1 MATTIEIHVT
11 DELRRRMD
19 EASGEDWSQVV
30 RQAIEKH
37 LGQLAR
43 AASAPLHTSRID
55 GDGPQPGAAAQ
66 RGSANTAYDQ
76 GYTWARDRAVTRD
89 LRAMVNAANYRTAVD
104 IVCGT
109 KGFSQRDSSAT
120 ARTRR
125 MKCGRRSSMAPP
137 RGTTRALNR
146 PQVSAP
152 RLWRS
157 HRARPGCGTGS
168 WARSRRCR
176 GARDRASHPALSQ
189 RGDVERR
196 QRRLVQHYDLAVAVL
211 PSRIAR
217 ANQRVVAGYHVIGS
231 VGQPHSLR

>member
-109 KGFSQRDSSAT
+109 KGFSQRDEFGDCAYPSDEMWEAFIDGAT
-120 ARTRR
+120 ARY
-125 MKCGRRSSMAPP
+125 
-137 RGTTRALNR
+137 NE
-146 PQVSAP
+146 
-152 RLWRS
+152 
-157 HRARPGCGTGS
+157 
-168 WARSRRCR
+168 
-176 GARDRASHPALSQ
+176 GA
-189 RGDVERR
+189 E
-196 QRRLVQHYDLAVAVL
+196 
-211 PSRIAR
+211 
-217 ANQRVVAGYHVIGS
+217 
-231 VGQPHSLR
+231 